1 MSNVQLNQLIERI
14 VRYNQNHLTRDELYI
29 GVRLVNSGI
38 DKKQFSEKLNSLIRK
53 GRIVEFDFNGRIYL
67 DYDAKLHFH
76 EYCPICKNL
85 KNCEYDFKVLAILQA
100 EMQRKIKTRNL
111 INSDLI
117 FNGIC
122 DNCRNIN
129 GK

>member
-53 GRIVEFDFNGRIYL
+53 GRIAEFDFNG
-67 DYDAKLHFH
+67 K
-76 EYCPICKNL
+76 
-85 KNCEYDFKVLAILQA
+85 
-100 EMQRKIKTRNL
+100 
-111 INSDLI
+111 
-117 FNGIC
+117 
-122 DNCRNIN
+122 
-129 GK
+129 